1 MSLISTTKAPTPQEA
16 LDNALEVAQKRQES
30 PASFAPV
37 DAQTWALISIAGS
50 LRELVKRR

>member
-1 MSLISTTKAPTPQEA
+1 MSLIRTTKAPTPQEA